1 MRRQGPRVWGA
12 PGPFSPILSHKHRLL
27 VSSESLQVGVVLGGV
42 APEHEV
48 SVISALQAAAALDRD
63 RYTPVPI
70 YVAKDGTW
78 YTGEALLE
86 VAQYRDLDALREA
99 ATPVALV
106 PTPHGHLDLL
116 EDRTGG
122 ALQRIAR
129 PPLRTRIDVM
139 LLGLHGGA
147 GEDGGLQG
155 LCETFNVP
163 YTSAG
168 VFGSA
173 LGMDKVMS
181 KRVCREIDVPVV
193 DFVALRE
200 DEWAY
205 REAAALDACEAA
217 LDYPLVVKP
226 ARCGSSIGI
235 AQVATRDALDA
246 AIEDAFRYD
255 DKVVVEEAV
264 EALREINCSVLG
276 DRHEA
281 TPSVLEEPVSS
292 ADDEVLTFRDK
303 YMREEGGGAK
313 HEAQGG
319 AKRGGA
325 GPEGMA
331 AQDRIVPADLPEART
346 EKIQEVAVRIF
357 HQFEC
362 AGVVRID
369 FMIDEAT
376 GQLYFNEINT
386 IPGSF
391 SFYLWEPSG
400 VPFDELVDRLVR
412 IARRRHR
419 EHNGRVQTY
428 DVNLLAEK
436 SLQGVKAG
444 RSAS

>member
-1 MRRQGPRVWGA
+1 M
-12 PGPFSPILSHKHRLL
+12 
-27 VSSESLQVGVVLGGV
+27 SSDSLNVGVVLGGV

-78 YTGEALLE
+78 YTGEPLLDVE
-86 VAQYRDLDALREA
+86 QYRDLDALREE
-99 ATPVALV
+99 ATPVALA
-106 PTPHGHLDLL
+106 PTPHGHLDLV
-116 EDRTGG
+116 EDREAG
-122 ALQRIAR
+122 ALQRFKR

-139 LLGLHGGA
+139 LLGLHGGP
-147 GEDGGLQG
+147 GENGGIQG

-181 KRVCREIDVPVV
+181 KRVCREAGIPVV
-193 DFVALRE
+193 DFVAFRE
-200 DEWAY
+200 DEWSY
-205 REAAALDACEAA
+205 QEEAGLDRCEAE

-235 AQVATRDALDA
+235 QQAEDREALDR

-255 DKVVVEEAV
+255 DKVVVEKAV
-264 EALREINCSVLG
+264 EDLREINCSVLG
-276 DRHEA
+276 DRHDA
-281 TPSVLEEPVSS
+281 TPSVLEEPVAS
-292 ADDEVLTFRDK
+292 AEDEVLTFQDK
-303 YMREEGGGAK
+303 YMREDGESAKEGGEEGAK
-313 HEAQGG
+313 SGESA
-319 AKRGGA
+319 
-325 GPEGMA
+325 PEGMA
-331 AQDRIVPADLPEART
+331 AQDRIVPAELSDERT
-346 EKIQEVAVRIF
+346 AEIQEMAVRIF
-357 HQFEC
+357 HLFEC

-369 FMIDEAT
+369 FMIDAAT
-376 GQLYFNEINT
+376 DQLYFNEINT

-400 VPFDELVDRLVR
+400 VPFDELLDRLVT

-419 EHNGRVQTY
+419 ERNGRVQTY

-436 SLQGVKAG
+436 SLQGFKAEEP
-444 RSAS
+444 A

>member
-1 MRRQGPRVWGA
+1 
-12 PGPFSPILSHKHRLL
+12 
-27 VSSESLQVGVVLGGV
+27 V

-48 SVISALQAAAALDRD
+48 SVITALQAAAALDRD
-63 RYTPVPI
+63 QYTPVPI

-78 YTGEALLE
+78 YTGDALLE
-86 VAQYRDLDALREA
+86 VEAYRDLGALREDA
-99 ATPVALV
+99 LPVALA
-106 PTPHGHLDLL
+106 PTPYGHLELI
-116 EDRTGG
+116 EDRAPGILKR
-122 ALQRIAR
+122 LQRPA
-129 PPLRTRIDVM
+129 LRRRIDVM
-139 LLGLHGGA
+139 LLGLHGGP
-147 GEDGGLQG
+147 GENGGVQG

-181 KRVCREIDVPVV
+181 KRVCRQAGIPVV

-200 DEWAY
+200 GEWAG
-205 REAAALDACEAA
+205 REAAALDECEAT

-235 AQVATRDALDA
+235 AQVNTRSELDA

-276 DRHEA
+276 DGHEA
-281 TPSVLEEPVSS
+281 TPSVLEEPVPSE
-292 ADDEVLTFRDK
+292 DDEVLTFQDK
-303 YMREEGGGAK
+303 YMREDG
-313 HEAQGG
+313 EATKAVGT
-319 AKRGGA
+319 KSTEPS
-325 GPEGMA
+325 PEGMA
-331 AQDRIVPADLPEART
+331 AQDRIVPANLSDERT
-346 EKIQEVAVRIF
+346 EAIQQMAVRIF

-369 FMIDEAT
+369 FMIDEST
-376 GQLYFNEINT
+376 GRLYFNEINT

-400 VPFDELVDRLVR
+400 VSFDELVDWLVT

-419 EHNGRVQTY
+419 DQNGRVQTY

-436 SLQGVKAG
+436 SLQGFKA
-444 RSAS
+444 SESS

>member
-1 MRRQGPRVWGA
+1 
-12 PGPFSPILSHKHRLL
+12 
-27 VSSESLQVGVVLGGV
+27 VSSESLHVGVVLGGV

-78 YTGEALLE
+78 YTGDALLDVE
-86 VAQYRDLDALREA
+86 QYRDLDALREA
-99 ATPVALV
+99 ARPVALV
-106 PTPHGHLDLL
+106 PTPHGHLELL
-116 EDRTGG
+116 EDREAG
-122 ALQRIAR
+122 ALQRFKR
-129 PPLRTRIDVM
+129 PPLRTRVDVM
-139 LLGLHGGA
+139 LLGLHGGP
-147 GEDGGLQG
+147 GENGGVQG

-181 KRVCREIDVPVV
+181 KRVCREVGIPVV
-193 DFVALRE
+193 DFVAFRE
-200 DEWAY
+200 NEWAY
-205 REAAALDACEAA
+205 QEEEGLDRCEAE
-217 LDYPLVVKP
+217 LNYPLVVKP

-235 AQVATRDALDA
+235 SQVDTRDALDA

-255 DKVVVEEAV
+255 DKIVVEEAV
-264 EALREINCSVLG
+264 EELREINCSVLG
-276 DRHEA
+276 DGHEA
-281 TPSVLEEPVSS
+281 TPSVLEEPVPSD
-292 ADDEVLTFRDK
+292 DDEVLTFQDK
-303 YMREEGGGAK
+303 YMRENGESAKEGGGAK
-313 HEAQGG
+313 SADSS
-319 AKRGGA
+319 
-325 GPEGMA
+325 PEGMA
-331 AQDRIVPADLPEART
+331 SQDRIVPARLSDERT
-346 EKIQEVAVRIF
+346 EHIQDLAVRIF
-357 HQFEC
+357 RQFEC

-376 GQLYFNEINT
+376 GSLYFNEINT

-400 VPFDELVDRLVR
+400 VPFDELLDRLVD

-419 EHNGRVQTY
+419 KQNGRIQTY

-436 SLQGVKAG
+436 SLEGVKANEP
-444 RSAS
+444 AS

>member
-1 MRRQGPRVWGA
+1 MVPPASFCFSSV
-12 PGPFSPILSHKHRLL
+12 PGPT

-78 YTGEALLE
+78 YTGDALLE
-86 VAQYRDLDALREA
+86 VETYRDLEALREA
-99 ATPVALV
+99 AMPVSLA
-106 PTPHGHLDLL
+106 PTPHGHLELL
-116 EDRTGG
+116 EDRAPGVLKR
-122 ALQRIAR
+122 LQRPR
-129 PPLRTRIDVM
+129 LRRRVDVM
-139 LLGLHGGA
+139 LLGLHGGP
-147 GEDGGLQG
+147 GENGGVQG

-168 VFGSA
+168 IFGSA

-181 KRVCREIDVPVV
+181 KHVCRQAGIPVV
-193 DFVALRE
+193 DFVAFRE

-205 REAAALDACEAA
+205 REEAALDECEAA

-235 AQVATRDALDA
+235 AQANTRADLDA

-255 DKVVVEEAV
+255 DKVIVETAV

-276 DRHEA
+276 DAHEA
-281 TPSVLEEPVSS
+281 TPSVLEEPVASD
-292 ADDEVLTFRDK
+292 DDEVLTFQDK
-303 YMREEGGGAK
+303 YMREDEEATKSGGTK
-313 HEAQGG
+313 EAGSS
-319 AKRGGA
+319 
-325 GPEGMA
+325 PEGMA
-331 AQDRIVPADLPEART
+331 AQDRVVPADLSEERT
-346 EKIQEVAVRIF
+346 EEIQDLAVRIF

-369 FMIDEAT
+369 FMIDATT

-400 VPFDELVDRLVR
+400 VPFDELVDRLVA

-419 EHNGRVQTY
+419 DQNGRVQTY

-436 SLQGVKAG
+436 SLQGIKANG
-444 RSAS
+444 AP

>member
-1 MRRQGPRVWGA
+1 MGA
-12 PGPFSPILSHKHRLL
+12 LRIACHVLL
-27 VSSESLQVGVVLGGV
+27 TSTAVFVSSESLQVGVVLGGV

-78 YTGEALLE
+78 YTGEPLLE
-86 VAQYRDLDALREA
+86 VEQYQDLDALREA
-99 ATPVALV
+99 ATPVALA

-116 EDRTGG
+116 EDREAG
-122 ALQRIAR
+122 ALERFKR

-139 LLGLHGGA
+139 LLGLHGGP
-147 GEDGGLQG
+147 GENGGIQG
-155 LCETFNVP
+155 LCETVNVP

-168 VFGSA
+168 VLGSA
-173 LGMDKVMS
+173 LGMDKVMA
-181 KRVCREIDVPVV
+181 KRVCRAAGIPVV
-193 DFVALRE
+193 DFVAFRE
-200 DEWAY
+200 DEWGY
-205 REAAALDACEAA
+205 REEAALDECEAA

-235 AQVATRDALDA
+235 AQAEDRASLDV

-281 TPSVLEEPVSS
+281 TPSVLEEPVAS
-292 ADDEVLTFRDK
+292 AEDEVLTFHDK
-303 YMREEGGGAK
+303 YMREDGDAAKDGEGRGAK
-313 HEAQGG
+313 SAEA
-319 AKRGGA
+319 A
-325 GPEGMA
+325 PEGMA
-331 AQDRIVPADLPEART
+331 AQDRIVPADLPDERT
-346 EKIQEVAVRIF
+346 EEIQEMAVRIF
-357 HQFEC
+357 HHFEC

-400 VPFDELVDRLVR
+400 VPFDELLDRLVR

-436 SLQGVKAG
+436 SLRGVKSGDGGA
-444 RSAS
+444 